1 MALHRCP
8 PVRPLRGQLLTR
20 LRCRH
25 RVAVARLAHH
35 VRTSAIHH
43 CISFLPTRYS
53 LSVLHLLSRYLPEIG
68 PSDRPP
74 RSLGSFAAANTDIE
88 WHTPTHAHIPM
99 HTPHMQIGRA
109 SCRERVCQYV

>member
-74 RSLGSFAAANTDIE
+74 RSLGSFAAANTDIAWNTRSE
-88 WHTPTHAHIPM
+88 ERRVGKECVST
-99 HTPHMQIGRA
+99 GR
-109 SCRERVCQYV
+109 SRWSPEH